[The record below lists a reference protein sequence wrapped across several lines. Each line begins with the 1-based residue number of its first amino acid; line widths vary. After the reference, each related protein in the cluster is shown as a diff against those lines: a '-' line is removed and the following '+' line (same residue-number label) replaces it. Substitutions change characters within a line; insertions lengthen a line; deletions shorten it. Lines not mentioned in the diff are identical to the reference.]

1 MLRRVGGIIQEHN
14 RIMKSCLTPVFAV
27 AALTAAPLA
36 AQDGEAASGKAL
48 PQESAAAMEYAGAPD
63 QRKQGRDDGSVFAG
77 DWIAVGGGFV
87 QGATYAGSD
96 DYRLLAVPVIAG
108 SFRGIGIRPRAAG
121 VSVNFLENMRGSVT
135 FSAGPIFRFRSDR
148 AGNIKDEVV
157 KAAGELDT
165 AFEVGGQ
172 FGVSFNRILSR
183 FDRVSVGV
191 DVQFDVAGA
200 HGGAIID
207 PGVSYSTPLG
217 RGAVVAISAGAQYV
231 DSDFAEY
238 YYSVSPAQSAASG
251 LPQFDADGG
260 WHKAGVT
267 LALGFDASGDFR
279 DGGLI
284 LGGAVGY
291 RRMLGDAAD
300 TPYTSLRGDADQFTG
315 ILGVAYVF

>member
-1 MLRRVGGIIQEHN
+1 
-14 RIMKSCLTPVFAV
+14 MKPCVLPLPFLAAMMATP
-27 AALTAAPLA
+27 LS
-36 AQDGEAASGKAL
+36 AQDGETGEAPA
-48 PQESAAAMEYAGAPD
+48 QESAAALEYSGAPD
-63 QRKQGRDDGSVFAG
+63 RGRHDRDDGSVFSG

-96 DYRLLAVPVIAG
+96 DYRLLAVPVVAG
-108 SFRGIGIRPRAAG
+108 SFKGISFRPRAAG
-121 VSVNFLENMRGSVT
+121 VSVNFLDGMRGDVT
-135 FSAGPIFRFRSDR
+135 FSAGPTFRFRSDR
-148 AGNIKDEVV
+148 AGSIKDEVV

-172 FGVSFNRILSR
+172 FGVSFNRILTR
-183 FDRVSVGV
+183 FDRLSFGL

-200 HGGAIID
+200 HGGAILD
-207 PGVSYSTPLG
+207 PGISYSTPLN
-217 RGAVVAISAGAQYV
+217 RGAVIAISAGAQYV
-231 DSDFAEY
+231 DGDFADY

-251 LPQFDADGG
+251 LPEFDASSG

-267 LALGFDASGDFR
+267 LGMGFDLSGDFR

-284 LGGAVGY
+284 VGGALGY

-315 ILGVAYVF
+315 IFGLAYVF